1 MRVSLVWVKPDGRQ
15 QEIALR
21 KAVHVVGRS
30 TECQIRIPNPSIS
43 RQHCEFVV
51 SDDDVIVRDLGSSNG
66 TFVNR
71 RKISQATISPGD
83 LVCMGELVF
92 AVRIN
97 GNPGDIDAE
106 EAYDE
111 GHVAAPTAAA
121 ASMKPAQARPQ
132 TPKASPAP
140 SSRLLD
146 SDGSS
151 VGDFDFLS
159 EDDDMKK
166 QPKL

>member
-1 MRVSLVWVKPDGRQ
+1 
-15 QEIALR
+15 
-21 KAVHVVGRS
+21 
-30 TECQIRIPNPSIS
+30 
-43 RQHCEFVV
+43 VV
-51 SDDDVIVRDLGSSNG
+51 SDDDVLVRDLGSSNG

-97 GNPGDIDAE
+97 GNPAEIDAE

-121 ASMKPAQARPQ
+121 ASMKPAQARPH
-132 TPKASPAP
+132 TPKAPAAP
-140 SSRLLD
+140 SSRLVD

>member
-30 TECQIRIPNPSIS
+30 TDCQIRIPNSSIS
-43 RQHCEFVV
+43 RQHCEVV
-51 SDDDVIVRDLGSSNG
+51 VGDDDVLVRDLGSSNG

-71 RKISQATISPGD
+71 RKITQTPIAPGD
-83 LVCMGELVF
+83 LICIGELVF

-97 GNPGDIDAE
+97 GNPSEIDAE

-121 ASMKPAQARPQ
+121 ASMKPAQARPP
-132 TPKASPAP
+132 TPKGPAAP
-140 SSRLLD
+140 ASRLVD
-146 SDGSS
+146 PDGSS